1 MFIKLL
7 VLAIFEM
14 EILEHNVNENVSLIN
29 ISIQVLIVDY
39 IDRNLSFIFFLF
51 LLMLEIL
58 FLLVFEWVQFLRI
71 LHFLFNLTINILFVL
86 SSLHFQLVNLFLE
99 FLEIADNKL
108 LSAKYRKH
116 HLS

>member
-1 MFIKLL
+1 
-7 VLAIFEM
+7 M

-58 FLLVFEWVQFLRI
+58 FLLVF
-71 LHFLFNLTINILFVL
+71 
-86 SSLHFQLVNLFLE
+86 
-99 FLEIADNKL
+99 
-108 LSAKYRKH
+108 
-116 HLS
+116 